1 LEFWQNKEKKFN
13 LQTMK
18 LSDSDFVR
26 KLESCI
32 QFGFPLLL
40 ENVLEELDP
49 TLEPL
54 LIKAIF
60 KSGGSLQ
67 IRLGDN
73 TIEYNKKFR
82 FYITTKLRNP
92 HYFPEVPSSAEGNIL
107 EDETA
112 INTISSSK
120 ALSVEI
126 AEKQKTAVVTEA
138 KIDVARQGYIP
149 VAKHVSALFFMISEL
164 CNVDPMYQ
172 YSLSW

>member
-1 LEFWQNKEKKFN
+1 MHLEFWQNKEEKFN

-92 HYFPEVPSSAEGNIL
+92 HYFPEVRSTSNNFHVLATWLGN
-107 EDETA
+107 
-112 INTISSSK
+112 
-120 ALSVEI
+120 
-126 AEKQKTAVVTEA
+126 
-138 KIDVARQGYIP
+138 
-149 VAKHVSALFFMISEL
+149 
-164 CNVDPMYQ
+164 
-172 YSLSW
+172 